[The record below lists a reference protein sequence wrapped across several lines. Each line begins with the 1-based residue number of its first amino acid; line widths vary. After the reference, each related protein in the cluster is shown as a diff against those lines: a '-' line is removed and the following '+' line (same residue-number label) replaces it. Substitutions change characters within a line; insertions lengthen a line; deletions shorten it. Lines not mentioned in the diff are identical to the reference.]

1 MLSKRKLLVIS
12 CLGLFAGF
20 PPAFAEEVMLSEEV
34 QPELSDDSPF
44 SANITLVNNYLYRGI
59 SQTGGKPALQGGV
72 DYVHP
77 SHFYAGVW
85 GSTISWLGDLYVDTQ
100 ALPAGQKAGATSA
113 GMELDTYFGYK
124 NKIGKDLAYDLGFL
138 RYNFPGN
145 YAAGATK
152 ADTNEIYGGANYKW
166 FAAKY
171 SYSLGN
177 TFGNA
182 QTRGTNYFELRADYH
197 IEPMGIA
204 LGAHYG
210 KQTYKGTGAINAN
223 GDSLSY
229 SDYKLSITKELEE
242 EFELAVAYSKTNA
255 SAAYYSQSA
264 GQNLGK
270 SAVTASLTR
279 VF

>member
-1 MLSKRKLLVIS
+1 MRMLSKHNLLIVS
-12 CLGLFAGF
+12 CLGLLAGF
-20 PPAFAEEVMLSEEV
+20 PAFAEEVMLSEEV
-34 QPELSDDSPF
+34 QPELSDESPF

-59 SQTGGKPALQGGV
+59 SQTGGKPAIQGGV
-72 DYVHP
+72 DFVHA

-85 GSTISWLGDLYVDTQ
+85 GSSISWLGDQYVDTKG
-100 ALPAGQKAGATSA
+100 LAGATSA

-124 NKIGKDLAYDLGFL
+124 NKLGEDLAYDVGFL

-145 YAAGATK
+145 YAAGATR
-152 ADTNEIYGGANYKW
+152 ADTNEVFAAANYKW

-182 QTRGTNYFELRADYH
+182 QTTGTNYFELRGDYH
-197 IEPMGIA
+197 VEPLGIA

-210 KQTYKGTGAINAN
+210 KQTYQGTGATLN
-223 GDSLSY
+223 GNSLSY

-242 EFELAVAYSKTNA
+242 EFELSLAYSKTNA
-255 SAAYYSQSA
+255 TAAYFSPIL
-264 GQNLGK
+264 GQNLGRG
-270 SAVTASLTR
+270 ALTVSLTR